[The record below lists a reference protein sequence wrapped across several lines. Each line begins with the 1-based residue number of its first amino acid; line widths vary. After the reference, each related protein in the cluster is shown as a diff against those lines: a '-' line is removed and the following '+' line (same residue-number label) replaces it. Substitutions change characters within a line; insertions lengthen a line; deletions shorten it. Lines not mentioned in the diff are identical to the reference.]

1 MEKIA
6 KLINKLRQ
14 EKIKLVLNENDLEII
29 SYRDRLLP
37 EQISQIKAAK
47 VEIIEYLKAANLTAN
62 VIPRI
67 ENQLDGYSLS
77 NAQYRIWLACQ
88 TKLGSVTYNM
98 PNTII
103 LKGEYDIDKFEK
115 AIKAVI
121 DRHEILRTIFKMNDA
136 GEVSQYILPSS
147 ELDFN
152 LQFYDYK
159 NNKEKEEDYKEI
171 IELDKYKSFDL
182 EKGPLIRAKLF
193 QLTENQYVFY
203 YNMHHIIGDG
213 KSIEI
218 LYKDVLI
225 FYNAFTKNVLPI
237 LESLQIQYK
246 DYAVWQIQQ
255 LLEEGYKEHKKYWNT
270 KFKSNPPL
278 LNLPSELKRLK
289 HKTNNGKS
297 LGSHLS
303 KESSTALKDFSIK
316 KGGTLF
322 TGVLAIWKLLLYKY
336 TNEIDITVGNPVLG
350 RNHAGLE
357 NQIGFYLNILP
368 LRTVLNPNQD
378 FNILFDEVKKT
389 AVQGMKHQDYPFDQ
403 LLQDLNLIRDF
414 NRNPLFDIKIDY
426 HVSQTKGFDF
436 SNSEILHLGKCMSKF
451 DLEFDPVE
459 LADGGIDLLFKYNT
473 DVYQEKTI
481 ERLALHYKKL
491 VEEVL
496 RFPDKNIGDFS
507 CILKSEE
514 RLLLHDFNN
523 SSVSYDK
530 NTTIIDQFKYCVEKY
545 PNACAV
551 KFENIELTYKE
562 LDRKTN
568 ALAHVL
574 INEYDVKPEM
584 YVGTYL
590 ETSEQFLIS
599 ILGILKSGAAYVP
612 LDVKAPL
619 ERKNHQIKETN
630 ITVIITDTTHM
641 FDLEFYD
648 ETLLA
653 IDVEF
658 DEIDTEKEDLFINL
672 SKPTQV
678 AYVIFTSG
686 STGVPKGV
694 MISHKN
700 LLDYTCGLIEKI
712 KLDSNAY
719 NYGLMSTLSADL
731 GNTVVF
737 GALTTG
743 GSLHLF
749 SKEYL
754 VDFYAL
760 QSYFK
765 ENALDFIKIV
775 PSHWESLSS
784 NTEML
789 LPNKGIIFGGEKLT
803 SKTIKKIKSETT
815 KLTIINHYGPT
826 ETTIG
831 KLMYQID
838 FNEIKNQIPIG
849 KPFSNTKI
857 YILDES
863 LSLVPIGIPGELYIG
878 GEGVSLG
885 YINRDELTKERF
897 ISNPFSPKET
907 LYKTGDLAYW
917 LEDGNVQFV
926 GRNDDQLKV
935 RGYRVEPKEIEI
947 TLEKLKEVEKA
958 VVTLIK
964 SNNDSNHLV
973 AYLILDNGV
982 QIDKNSIKKRLEVVL
997 PDYMIP
1003 TLFEKI
1009 EKVPLTSNGKID
1021 YKDLQLRVQEVKTNV
1036 YIAPKTDTE
1045 KSIVEIWKEVLKEEK
1060 IGLKDNFFELRGDS
1074 LSAIRLIASYKK
1086 RFRKTI
1092 TIMDIFD
1099 NPVLE
1104 SQVEMIE
1111 TTSIDTNSE
1120 IQKVTLASSYPMSN
1134 AQYRMWV
1141 LCQWEQA
1148 SIAYN
1153 KPYTHILNGDYDLV
1167 KFKKTIKA
1175 VINRHEIL
1183 RTVFKENNSGE
1194 IHQFVLP
1201 ENELNFQLGY
1211 KDYRKDKEAVQ
1222 EFMNLDILTP
1232 FDLEKGPMF
1241 RAWLLQV
1248 EDDEYIL
1255 YYCMHHI
1262 ISDGK
1267 SMEVLS
1273 EDILTYYDAF
1283 SKNIEPNIEP
1293 LQIQY
1298 KDYSVWQINQYNSIS
1313 NEHKKYWIDLLKDDF
1328 PVLDLP
1334 LSKTRPKIKT
1344 YSGSAVV
1351 HTIAPDIVN
1360 KLRTFTVK
1368 EDGSLFAALMAVWNV
1383 LLHKY
1388 TGESNL
1394 TLGFPVSGRAHKEL
1408 ENQIGLYF
1416 NVLVLRNEINVD
1428 DDFTVFFQKIKKSIL
1443 ESYKHQ
1449 DYPFDKLVEELNV
1462 GTDLSRS
1469 PIFDILINYHG
1480 KTSGT
1485 LELTDT
1491 PKSLG
1496 DCMVKYDVEIDM
1508 SEISGGVQIIL
1519 KYNNQVYEST
1529 MIERFVSHF
1538 NNLLLEVLNHQ
1549 SKKIADLNYLSHK
1562 ESIYL
1567 VEDLNDTEVVFSE
1580 NKTIVDF
1587 IEIHAKNTPNN
1598 IAIQFEESR
1607 LTCQELE
1614 DRSNQIANFL
1624 YNKGVTPKTLL
1635 PVCMKKSIDMI
1646 PTLLGIM
1653 KLGAAYVPITPDYP
1667 KDRIDFILEDSNAS
1681 YILTDHHIY
1690 KELNFSTL
1698 NVHAIYSDDIE
1709 INNETTIIN
1718 SKIPSLSIDEL
1729 AYVIYTSGSSGK
1741 PKGVKVEYSSL
1752 MNFLFSMRDTM
1763 NWNSSLSFLSL
1774 TTFTFDISILE
1785 FFAPLILGG
1794 KLIMINDDNA
1804 KDPEYITEIIQKE
1817 KPNCIQ
1823 ATPSHW
1829 SMLLEEEWGLDTN
1842 IQLLSGG
1849 EALPEY
1855 LKEKLLDRSNQVW
1868 NLYGPTETTIWSCMF
1883 KLKKN
1888 QKVLIGKPIAN
1899 TQVYILNEEESLV
1912 PVGCIGELCIGGEGL
1927 SLGYLNREE
1936 LTRETFIDNPFKTN
1950 SKLYKTGDLARWLPS
1965 GNIEFIG
1972 RKDYQ
1977 VKINGYR
1984 IELGEIEIAIN
1995 NIKNI
2000 EQTLVTVHEDIT
2012 SQTKNLVAY
2021 IVCDNTLDTNEVQA
2035 ILTQKLPIYM
2045 VPKVYV
2051 KLEKMPLTQ
2060 NGKIDRKNLP
2070 NPKGDSYNKRKYLAP
2085 VSELEQRIVSI
2096 WQDVLNIEKI
2106 GLNDHFFELGGNSLS
2121 SIKLISK
2128 YQKAF
2133 NKKVT
2138 INKIFNTPVLKEQIS
2153 LIKDSKHI
2161 LYREIPKLPELGS
2174 YSISNAQN
2182 RLWVLSQFK
2191 GSNASYNLPSSIF
2204 LNGDYNIQH
2213 FKKSMMSVLGRHEIL
2228 RTVFRENTEGTVE
2241 QIVLNIEEI
2250 GFKIDQKDYS
2260 LKEAPI
2266 EKAKL
2271 YIKEDSYKPFDLEN
2285 GPLLRVSLIKVS
2297 KEKYIFYFNMHHIIS
2312 DGWSMK
2318 VLKRDILSF
2327 YNHHSK
2333 NIDLQLPKLRI
2344 QYKDYAAWQQIQL
2357 NTNEYEQHKNYWVNR
2372 FSGTLPLIN
2381 LPSYK
2386 HRPNIKTY
2394 NGRHLS
2400 FYINS
2405 EIIHSIKKYVEGQKG
2420 TLFMFLLSSL
2430 NTLLHRYTGEEE
2442 IIIGCPIAGRDHSD
2456 LEDQIGFYTNTL
2468 ALKTNITGDLS
2479 FNELYDT
2486 VKGEL
2491 LEAYNHQ
2498 VYPFD
2503 KIVEELNL
2511 RRDTSRNALF
2521 DILLV
2526 LQNADNNEQTLKGVN
2541 EKIGVI
2547 KDHGEIMSR
2556 FDIEFNFREEGEV
2569 LRLDLTYNTDVYDYE
2584 MITSFIQHYQNLI
2597 KSVIEEKETK
2607 VSELNYLQRFEE
2619 YKLLLEY
2626 NNTNVNYTD
2635 EKTVVDLF
2643 EEQVFKSPNTM
2654 ALVDKNNKL
2663 TYKEVDELSNQ
2674 LAHRLLDH
2682 VINDEYIGVILERSI
2697 DSVIS
2702 MLAIMKLG
2710 KVYVPID
2717 MKYPLERIEFILK
2730 DSRITH
2736 IISDET
2742 LEITQKL
2749 NSNLFKIVNVKLPKE
2764 NYNFSRLNQS
2774 NITENAFVIYTS
2786 GSTGV
2791 PKGVIQTHRMLRN
2804 LINWD
2809 FSVAKVKRNLKCL
2822 HYSSFSF
2829 DVSLQDVYGALVN
2842 GGELHIISDK
2852 LKLDFISLK
2861 DYIVQ
2866 ESIEVLAFPYAAMIG
2881 LFSINTPSDFVGN
2894 KIKQII
2900 SAGEQLKLT
2909 DDLNTFL
2916 DSYSSIDLY
2925 NHYGP
2930 SETHVVTNYK
2940 YQKNN
2945 IIYPNRK
2952 DVLIGKPINNTTV
2965 YILNESKQL
2974 QPTGVIGEIY
2984 IGGFGLAHGYLNQK
2998 KLTEERFIESP
3009 FKKEELIYMTGDLGR
3024 WYPDGNVEFIGRKDD
3039 QVKIRGYRI
3048 ELGEIEATLDRVEAI
3063 KQSVV
3068 IVKEA
3073 VNGNKQLIAYVVS
3086 EEEIDVQKVRDYL
3099 HEKLPS
3105 YMIPN
3110 FYIPLKDMPLNSNGK
3125 VDRKALPSPEN
3136 SISNK
3141 NKYIAPSTETELQ
3154 LVRIWEEILDIEKI
3168 GIKDHF
3174 FELGGNS
3181 LDVIKVVSKI
3191 RKELNVELDMEVL
3204 FQFSKID
3211 DLAFQIDFSL
3221 NQKGMKTEYET
3232 LNEIKL

>member
-37 EQISQIKAAK
+37 EQISEIKEAK
-47 VEIIEYLKAANLTAN
+47 VEIIEYLKAANLTTN

-67 ENQLDGYSLS
+67 ENDSNGYSLS
-77 NAQYRIWLACQ
+77 NGQYRIWLASQ
-88 TKLGSVTYNM
+88 TNSESISYNM
-98 PNTII
+98 PSLVRLTG
-103 LKGEYDIDKFEK
+103 KQDAGKFSK
-115 AIKAVI
+115 AIQAVI
-121 DRHEILRTIFKMNDA
+121 NRHEILRTVFKMNDD
-136 GEVSQYILPSS
+136 GEVFQYVLSDLNF
-147 ELDFN
+147 E

-159 NNKEKEEDYKEI
+159 NNANKEEAYKKV
-171 IELDKYKSFDL
+171 IELDKNESFDL
-182 EKGPLIRAKLF
+182 ERGPLLRGYLF
-193 QLTENQYVFY
+193 QLAEEKYVFY
-203 YNMHHIIGDG
+203 YNLHHIVADAR
-213 KSIEI
+213 SIEI
-218 LYKDVLI
+218 LYKDVLA
-225 FYNAFTKNVLPI
+225 YYSAFVNNTIPNIEP
-237 LESLQIQYK
+237 LQIQYK
-246 DYAVWQIQQ
+246 DYTAWQKQQ
-255 LLEEGYKEHKKYWNT
+255 FLEGIYKEHQAYWNA
-270 KFKSNPPL
+270 KFIGTPPL
-278 LNLPSELKRLK
+278 INLPSELKRLK
-289 HKTNNGKS
+289 HKTSNGKS
-297 LGSHLS
+297 LGTHLS
-303 KESSTALKDFSIK
+303 EESTIALKNFSLK
-316 KGGTLF
+316 RGGTLF

-350 RNHAGLE
+350 RNHADLE
-357 NQIGFYLNILP
+357 NQIGFYLNVLP

-378 FNILFDEVKKT
+378 FNKLFDDVKET
-389 AVQGMKHQDYPFDQ
+389 ALEGMKHEGYPLDE
-403 LLQDLNLIRDF
+403 LLEDLNLIRDF
-414 NRNPLFDIKIDY
+414 SRNPLFDIKINY
-426 HVSQTKGFDF
+426 QVSRNKGFDF
-436 SNSEILHLGKCMSKF
+436 SNNEVLYLGECGSKF

-459 LADGGIDLLFKYNT
+459 LIDGGIDLLFKYNT
-473 DVYQEKTI
+473 DVYEEKTI
-481 ERLALHYKKL
+481 ERLGLHFKNL
-491 VEEVL
+491 VEAVVKC
-496 RFPDKNIGDFS
+496 PDEKIRNFS
-507 CILKSEE
+507 CLSKIEE
-514 RLLLHDFNN
+514 KKLLHDFNN
-523 SSVSYDK
+523 ISISYDE
-530 NTTIIDQFKYCVEKY
+530 NTTIIDRFKFYVENY
-545 PNACAV
+545 PDLCAV
-551 KFENIELTYKE
+551 KYKDVTLTYKE
-562 LDRKTN
+562 LDQKTN
-568 ALAHVL
+568 VLAHTL
-574 INEYDVKPEM
+574 INEYGVKLGM
-584 YVGTYL
+584 YVGIHL
-590 ETSEQFLIS
+590 ETSEQFLVS
-599 ILGILKSGAAYVP
+599 ILGILKSGAAYLP
-612 LDVKAPL
+612 LDVKVPE
-619 ERKNHQIKETN
+619 ERKKNQIEETN
-630 ITVIITDTTHM
+630 TSVIITDITNED
-641 FDLEFYD
+641 DLDFYD
-648 ETLLA
+648 KALLLL
-653 IDVEF
+653 DVEF
-658 DEIDTEKEDLFINL
+658 TKDNLEKANTFINL
-672 SKPTQV
+672 SKPSEV

-700 LLDYTCGLIEKI
+700 LMDYTCGLTEKI
-712 KLDSNAY
+712 KLDSNKY
-719 NYGLMSTLSADL
+719 SYGLMSTLSADL

-743 GSLHLF
+743 GSIHVF
-749 SKEYL
+749 SQDFL

-760 QSYFK
+760 QAYFK
-765 ENALDFIKIV
+765 ENPIDFIKIV
-775 PSHWESLSS
+775 PSHWESLST

-789 LPNKGIIFGGEKLT
+789 LPNKGIIFGGEELS
-803 SKTIKKIKSETT
+803 SKTIGKIKGEDAA
-815 KLTIINHYGPT
+815 LTIINHYGPT

-831 KLMYQID
+831 KLMCFVD
-838 FNEIKNQIPIG
+838 FDKIINRVPIG
-849 KPFSNTKI
+849 KPFSNTNI
-857 YILDES
+857 YILNDN
-863 LSLVPIGIPGELYIG
+863 LDLVPIGASGELYIG
-878 GEGVSLG
+878 GNGVSLG
-885 YINRDELTKERF
+885 YINREELTKERF
-897 ISNPFSPKET
+897 IKNPFNSNEI

-926 GRNDDQLKV
+926 GRNDDQLKI
-935 RGYRVEPKEIEI
+935 RGYRVEPREIEI
-947 TLEKLKEVEKA
+947 ELEKFDNIQKA
-958 VVTLIK
+958 VVTAIRD
-964 SNNDSNHLV
+964 NNDNNHLI
-973 AYLILDNGV
+973 AYLILSEFASS
-982 QIDKNSIKKRLEVVL
+982 KSIEEGIKLVLEEKL

-1003 TLFEKI
+1003 TLFEQI
-1009 EKVPLTSNGKID
+1009 EKVPLTNNGKID
-1021 YKDLQLRVQEVKTNV
+1021 YKDLQLRVQVNKSKYV
-1036 YIAPKTDTE
+1036 APKTATE
-1045 KSIVEIWKEVLKEEK
+1045 KSIVEIWEEVLKEEK

-1074 LSAIRLIASYKK
+1074 LSAIKLIAAYKK
-1086 RFRKTI
+1086 KFKKTI
-1092 TIMDIFD
+1092 VIKDVFD

-1104 SQVEMIE
+1104 NQVEIIEKSLIE
-1111 TTSIDTNSE
+1111 TNVE
-1120 IQKVTLASSYPMSN
+1120 IEKTALAASYPMSN
-1134 AQYRMWV
+1134 AQYRIWV
-1141 LCQWEQA
+1141 LSQWEQA

-1153 KPYTHILNGDYDLV
+1153 ISYTHILNGNYDLI
-1167 KFKKTIKA
+1167 KFEKAIRA
-1175 VINRHEIL
+1175 VIDRHEIL
-1183 RTVFKENNSGE
+1183 RTVFRENDSGE
-1194 IHQFVLP
+1194 IHQFILS
-1201 ENELNFQLGY
+1201 EEELNFQIEY
-1211 KDYRKDKEAVQ
+1211 KDYRKNKEEVK
-1222 EFMNLDILTP
+1222 EFIKTDSLTP
-1232 FDLEKGPMF
+1232 FNLEVGPLF
-1241 RAWLLQV
+1241 RVYFLQV
-1248 EDDEYIL
+1248 QEESYML
-1255 YYCMHHI
+1255 HYSMHHI
-1262 ISDGK
+1262 ISDGR

-1283 SKNIEPNIEP
+1283 VKELSPKLESLP
-1293 LQIQY
+1293 IQY
-1298 KDYSVWQINQYNSIS
+1298 KDYSVWQINQFHLAS
-1313 NEHKKYWIDLLKDDF
+1313 NQHRDYWIDLLKGNS

-1334 LSKTRPKIKT
+1334 LYKIRPTIKT
-1344 YSGSAVV
+1344 YSGSAVAYA
-1351 HTIAPDIVN
+1351 ISPEIVD
-1360 KLRTFTVK
+1360 KLRHFTIK

-1428 DDFTVFFQKIKKSIL
+1428 DDFTTFFQKIKKSIL

-1491 PKSLG
+1491 PILLG

-1538 NNLLLEVLNHQ
+1538 NNLLLEVLNYQ
-1549 SKKIADLNYLSHK
+1549 SKKIADLNYLSQK
-1562 ESIYL
+1562 ESKYL
-1567 VEDLNDTEVVFSE
+1567 VEDLNDTEVVFSK
-1580 NKTIVDF
+1580 NKTIVYF

-1624 YNKGVTPKTLL
+1624 YNKGVTTKTLL
-1635 PVCMKKSIDMI
+1635 PVCIKKSIDMI

-1667 KDRIDFILEDSNAS
+1667 RERIDFILEDSNAS

-1709 INNETTIIN
+1709 INNETKILN
-1718 SKIPSLSIDEL
+1718 VKIPTLNVNQL

-1741 PKGVKVEYSSL
+1741 PKGVKIEYSSL

-1763 NWNSSLSFLSL
+1763 NWNSSLNFLSL

-1794 KLIMINDDNA
+1794 KLIMTTDDNA
-1804 KDPEYITEIIQKE
+1804 KDPEYIKEIIQKE

-1829 SMLLEEEWGLDTN
+1829 SMLLEEEWRLDTN

-1855 LKEKLLDRSNQVW
+1855 LKERLLDRSNQVW
-1868 NLYGPTETTIWSCMF
+1868 NLYGPTETTIWSCIF

-1927 SLGYLNREE
+1927 SLGYLNRNILTEE
-1936 LTRETFIDNPFKTN
+1936 KFIDNPFKTN

-1995 NIKNI
+1995 NIKNV
-2000 EQTLVTVHEDIT
+2000 EQTVVTVHEDNT

-2021 IVCDNTLDTNEVQA
+2021 IVCDNTLDTNEVQT

-2060 NGKIDRKNLP
+2060 NGKIDRKNLS

-2153 LIKDSKHI
+2153 LIKGSKHI
-2161 LYREIPKLPELGS
+2161 LYREIPKLPEQGS

-2213 FKKSMMSVLGRHEIL
+2213 FKKSMMSVLDRHEIL

-2241 QIVLNIEEI
+2241 QIVLNIKEI
-2250 GFKIDQKDYS
+2250 GFEIDQKDYS

-2271 YIKEDSYKPFDLEN
+2271 YIKEDSYKPFDLEK
-2285 GPLLRVSLIKVS
+2285 GPLLRVSLIKIS
-2297 KEKYIFYFNMHHIIS
+2297 NDKYIFYFNMHHIIS

-2318 VLKRDILSF
+2318 VLQRDILFF
-2327 YNHHSK
+2327 YNSYSK
-2333 NIDLQLPKLRI
+2333 HIDLQLPELKI
-2344 QYKDYAAWQQIQL
+2344 QYKDYATWQQIQL
-2357 NTNEYEQHKNYWVNR
+2357 STNEYEEHKNYWLNR
-2372 FSGTLPLIN
+2372 FSGNLPVIN
-2381 LPSYK
+2381 LPSYTS
-2386 HRPNIKTY
+2386 RPSIKTY

-2405 EIIHSIKKYVEGQKG
+2405 EILHSIEEYVQEQNG

-2442 IIIGCPIAGRDHSD
+2442 IIIGCPIAGRDHAD

-2468 ALKTNITGDLS
+2468 ALRTNIKGTLS
-2479 FNELYDT
+2479 FNELYNT
-2486 VKGEL
+2486 VKEEL

-2511 RRDTSRNALF
+2511 IRDTSRNALF

-2526 LQNADNNEQTLKGVN
+2526 LQNVDYKEHTEKVTLEN
-2541 EKIGVI
+2541 IGVI

-2584 MITSFIQHYQNLI
+2584 MITSFIKHYQNLI
-2597 KSVIEEKETK
+2597 KCVIEEKETK

-2619 YKLLLEY
+2619 DKLLLEY

-2643 EEQVFKSPNTM
+2643 EEQVFKSPKTI
-2654 ALVDKNNKL
+2654 ALVDENNKL

-2682 VINDEYIGVILERSI
+2682 VINDVYIGVILERSI

-2736 IISDET
+2736 VISDET

-2749 NSNLFKIVNVKLPKE
+2749 NSDLYKVVNVKLPKE

-2774 NITENAFVIYTS
+2774 NITKNAFVIYTS

-2791 PKGVIQTHRMLRN
+2791 PKGVIQTQRMLRN

-2809 FSVAKVKRNLKCL
+2809 FSVAKIKRNLKCL

-2881 LFSINTPSDFVGN
+2881 LFSINTPSDFEGN

-2916 DSYSSIDLY
+2916 DLYSSIDLY

-2952 DVLIGKPINNTTV
+2952 EVLIGKPINNTTV

-3024 WYPDGNVEFIGRKDD
+3024 WFPDGNVEYIGRKDD

-3099 HEKLPS
+3099 HEKLPG

-3110 FYIPLKDMPLNSNGK
+3110 FYIPLKEMPLNSNGK

-3136 SISNK
+3136 SVSNK
-3141 NKYIAPSTETELQ
+3141 NKYIVPSTETELRIA
-3154 LVRIWEEILDIEKI
+3154 RIWEEVLDIEKI

-3181 LDVIKVVSKI
+3181 LDVIKVISKI

-3204 FQFSKID
+3204 FQFSTID

-3221 NQKGMKTEYET
+3221 NQKGMKKEYEA